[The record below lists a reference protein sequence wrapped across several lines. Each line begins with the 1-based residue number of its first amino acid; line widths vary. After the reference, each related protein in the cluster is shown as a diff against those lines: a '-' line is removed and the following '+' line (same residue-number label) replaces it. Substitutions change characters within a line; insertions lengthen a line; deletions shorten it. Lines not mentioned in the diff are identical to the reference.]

1 MGNIKKD
8 GGLRFHE
15 VKVVGIS
22 KDQNMVACRRD
33 PVQC

>member
-22 KDQNMVACRRD
+22 KDQNTVAYHKD
-33 PVQC
+33 PVQR